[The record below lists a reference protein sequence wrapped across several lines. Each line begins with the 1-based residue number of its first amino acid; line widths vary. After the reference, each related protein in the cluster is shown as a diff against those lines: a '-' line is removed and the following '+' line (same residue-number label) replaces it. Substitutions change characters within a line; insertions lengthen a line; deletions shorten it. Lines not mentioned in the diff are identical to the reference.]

1 MLHRLTLEV
10 ERLLPP
16 NQRREEEHFT
26 KFEEFVTDLWK
37 KQMGHVQRV
46 PGGSFRGEESTQVVS
61 KEVSGYCT
69 DDNYLDEYS
78 EPEDESSATTSWDPS
93 EENSGGDE
101 WVEGKQCST
110 VYISNGQRAY
120 IIIHTSGHEFYLLY
134 GNTSAKARQ
143 IGFTVYRPATMNIA
157 CRH

>member
-1 MLHRLTLEV
+1 VLHRLTLEV
-10 ERLLPP
+10 ERALPQ

-37 KQMGHVQRV
+37 KQMRHVQRV
-46 PGGSFRGEESTQVVS
+46 PGGSFRGEESTQIVS

-78 EPEDESSATTSWDPS
+78 EPEDESSVTTSWHPS
-93 EENSGGDE
+93 EEDSGGDE

-120 IIIHTSGHEFYLLY
+120 MYTSGHEFHLLH

-143 IGFTVYRPATMNIA
+143 IGFTVLKL
-157 CRH
+157 

>member
-26 KFEEFVTDLWK
+26 KFEGFVTDLWK
-37 KQMGHVQRV
+37 KRIGHVQRV

-61 KEVSGYCT
+61 KEVSGYNT
-69 DDNYLDEYS
+69 DDTYLDEYS
-78 EPEDESSATTSWDPS
+78 EPGDDSSATTTSWQPS
-93 EENSGGDE
+93 SEDSGGDE

-120 IIIHTSGHEFYLLY
+120 IYIYIYIYIYTSGHEFHLLH
-134 GNTSAKARQ
+134 GNTSANKVLPV
-143 IGFTVYRPATMNIA
+143 GV
-157 CRH
+157 